1 MELTKIG
8 RVNLEFK
15 EVSELDIDI
24 KKEFQDFEIVTS
36 SFRIDSIVLE
46 LIQLSLKLLIN
57 LEARLRNF

>member
-36 SFRIDSIVLE
+36 SFRIDSIVAKITNKSRSKIKE
-46 LIQLSLKLLIN
+46 
-57 LEARLRNF
+57 F

>member
-24 KKEFQDFEIVTS
+24 KKQFQDFEIVTS
-36 SFRIDSIVLE
+36 SFRIDSIVAKITNKSRSKIKE
-46 LIQLSLKLLIN
+46 FFRTRIC
-57 LEARLRNF
+57 